1 MLRVS
6 FIILLV
12 LLITHLGNSRSFKEN
27 SNLISDGI
35 DQISHSSILEIDV
48 KATTVT
54 CEAIYGFLPCT
65 SSVWGDIFMI
75 VVYEFLLF
83 SAEKYVSSG
92 ADLFF
97 QMFGTGI
104 FGASLFHILGTIPQ
118 VALVLVTGVTASTDT
133 IEAQAKM
140 GMSLLAGSTIM
151 LLTLIWGSVIAF
163 GSYDL
168 SQPSDSSDVENK
180 RPFSLSGYGV
190 STDVETYHTSRIMIV
205 SMIPF
210 LILQM
215 AKVLNSSS
223 GRRIVVLVSLIVTL
237 AFLFLYFTY
246 QVFQPWIQSRR
257 LEYLM
262 SKHVQKNLLLS
273 LLTGSGRPDVT
284 TIRDLFHKIDKN
296 NDNHI
301 SPNELRA
308 LILGIQIQEV
318 GLKEDDYEAMVMEEF
333 DIPGDS
339 HITET
344 EFIKGLSKWIN
355 KAQHPANNQGHDKP
369 KFSNSNSKTQLQKST
384 EEQQRLL
391 QKKSTGTNKSWL
403 NYIKAAF
410 LLILGTAI
418 TVLLAQPLMQTLEE
432 FSTAVNIPS
441 FLVSYVVIPLALNYR
456 QTLKAITSA
465 GQKTEKAISLTFSEI
480 YNGIFMNNMM
490 GLAIFLALVY
500 IRDLSWDVSAE
511 ILIVLLICTA
521 MGLFTCFC
529 TKFPFWTSILAYL
542 LYPLSLL
549 LIYVLTTFF
558 GWS

>member
-223 GRRIVVLVSLIVTL
+223 GRRI
-237 AFLFLYFTY
+237 
-246 QVFQPWIQSRR
+246 SRR

-511 ILIVLLICTA
+511 ILVVLLICTA

>member
-1 MLRVS
+1 MLRVA

-12 LLITHLGNSRSFKEN
+12 ILIPHSGNSLSFREN
-27 SNLISDGI
+27 SNLISDVI
-35 DQISHSSILEIDV
+35 DQISHSSILEVDV

-54 CEAIYGFLPCT
+54 CEPTYGFLPCT
-65 SSVWGDIFMI
+65 TKVWGQLFMI
-75 VVYEFLLF
+75 VVYEYLL
-83 SAEKYVSSG
+83 SLAEKYVSSG
-92 ADLFF
+92 TDLFF

-118 VALVLVTGVTASTDT
+118 VGLVLVIGVTGSTDT
-133 IEAQAKM
+133 IEALATM
-140 GMSLLAGSTIM
+140 GMGLLAGSTIM

-168 SQPSDSSDVENK
+168 SQPSDSSDIENE
-180 RPFSLSGYGV
+180 RPFSLTGYGV
-190 STDVETYHTSRIMIV
+190 STDVETYYTARIMIV

-210 LILQM
+210 FILQL

-223 GRRIVVLVSLIVTL
+223 GIRIVVIVSLLVTL
-237 AFLFLYFTY
+237 VFLFFYCTY
-246 QVFQPWIQSRR
+246 QVFQPWIQNRR

-262 SKHVQKNLLLS
+262 CKYVQKNLLPS
-273 LLTGSGRPDVT
+273 LLTDGGRPNI
-284 TIRDLFHKIDKN
+284 TIIRELFHKIDKN

-301 SPNELRA
+301 SADELRA
-308 LILGIQIQEV
+308 LILGIQIEEV
-318 GLKEDDYEAMVMEEF
+318 GLNVDDYEAKVMEEF
-333 DIPGDS
+333 DISGDS
-339 HITET
+339 HITEN
-344 EFIKGLSKWIN
+344 EFIKGVSKWLN
-355 KAQHPANNQGHDKP
+355 KAQQSASNQGHDKP
-369 KFSNSNSKTQLQKST
+369 KFFNSNSKKTT
-384 EEQQRLL
+384 EEEIRLL
-391 QKKSTGTNKSWL
+391 AQRKESKGTDMAWS

-418 TVLLAQPLMQTLEE
+418 TVLLAQPLMQTLQE

-456 QTLKAITSA
+456 QTLRAITSA
-465 GQKTEKAISLTFSEI
+465 RQKTEKAISLTFSEI
-480 YNGIFMNNMM
+480 YNGVFMNNMM

-511 ILIVLLICTA
+511 VLVVLLICTV
-521 MGLFTCFC
+521 MGLFTSFC
-529 TKFPFWTSILAYL
+529 SKFPFWTSILAYL

-549 LIYVLTTFF
+549 LIYVLTTVF

>member
-12 LLITHLGNSRSFKEN
+12 LLITHLGNGRSFKEN
-27 SNLISDGI
+27 SNVISDGI
-35 DQISHSSILEIDV
+35 DQISHSSILEVDV

-65 SSVWGDIFMI
+65 TSVWGEIFMI
-75 VVYEFLLF
+75 VVYEFLLCF
-83 SAEKYVSSG
+83 AEKYVSSG

-104 FGASLFHILGTIPQ
+104 FGASLFQILGTIPQ
-118 VALVLVTGVTASTDT
+118 VALVLATGVTASTDT
-133 IEAQAKM
+133 VEAQAKM
-140 GMSLLAGSTIM
+140 GMSLLAGKTIM

-180 RPFSLSGYGV
+180 RPFSLTGYGV

-223 GRRIVVLVSLIVTL
+223 GRRIVVLVSLTVTL

-262 SKHVQKNLLLS
+262 SKHVQKNLRLS

-284 TIRDLFHKIDKN
+284 NIRDLFHKIDKN
-296 NDNHI
+296 NNNHI

-308 LILGIQIQEV
+308 LILGIQIEEV
-318 GLKEDDYEAMVMEEF
+318 GLNEDDYEAMVMEEF

-369 KFSNSNSKTQLQKST
+369 KFSNSNSKKST

-391 QKKSTGTNKSWL
+391 AQKKESSGTKKSWL
-403 NYIKAAF
+403 NYIKATF

-441 FLVSYVVIPLALNYR
+441 FLVSYVVIPLALSYR

-465 GQKTEKAISLTFSEI
+465 RQKTEKAISLTFSEI

-500 IRDLSWDVSAE
+500 IRDLSWDVSVE
-511 ILIVLLICTA
+511 ILVVLLICTA